1 MRVTIT
7 GGSGF
12 LAGRLAEDLSEKGHS
27 VKVFTREI
35 NHRSK
40 NFEQVSIDW
49 DSEESLFSV
58 CRDSDVVIHAAGINA
73 FESNKNPSLA
83 EAFNGRKTT
92 QLAKVASSSD
102 VKKFFYISTAHVY
115 AEVPVGVFTEE
126 SEPRNESPYATSHL
140 MGEAGVLGTN
150 GIENF
155 QVAVLRVGNVY
166 GAPAGTN
173 SSCMKLVVN
182 NFYAQAFTS
191 GKIFIKSDS
200 KSQRNFLSAKDFC
213 SIFGQLID
221 SENLCGFSLI
231 NVGASQSRS
240 LLQMANLV
248 ASDVMLRTKR
258 SIEVV
263 QHAQTD
269 LADHHFDL
277 KINRLRQIGIEIEDN
292 YAQEFQGLFHY
303 LADTTG

>member
-1 MRVTIT
+1 MRIAIT

-12 LAGRLAEDLSEKGHS
+12 LAGRLAEDLSQKGHL

-35 NHRSK
+35 NRKSK
-40 NFEQVSIDW
+40 NFEQVAIDW

-92 QLAKVASSSD
+92 QLAKVASGSG

-126 SEPRNESPYATSHL
+126 SEPRNKSPYATSHL
-140 MGEAGVLGTN
+140 MGEVGVLGTD

-182 NFYAQAFTS
+182 NFYAQALTS
-191 GKIFIKSDS
+191 GKIIIKSDS

-221 SENLCGFSLI
+221 SENLCGYSLI
-231 NVGASQSRS
+231 NVGATHSRS

-248 ASDVMLRTKR
+248 SSDVMLRTKR
-258 SIEVV
+258 LIEVV
-263 QHAQTD
+263 QHAQPD

-277 KINRLRQIGIEIEDN
+277 KINRLRQLGIEIEDN
-292 YAQEFQGLFHY
+292 YTQEFRSLFHY
-303 LADTTG
+303 LEDTVG

>member
-27 VKVFTREI
+27 IKVFTREI
-35 NHRSK
+35 NRRSK

-49 DSEESLFSV
+49 DSEESLLSV

-92 QLAKVASSSD
+92 QLAKVASGSG

-115 AEVPVGVFTEE
+115 AELPVGVYSEE
-126 SEPRNESPYATSHL
+126 SETRNKSPYATSHL
-140 MGEAGVLGTN
+140 MGEVGVLETD
-150 GIENF
+150 GIKNF
-155 QVAVLRVGNVY
+155 QVVVLRVGNVY

-182 NFYAQAFTS
+182 NFYTQALTS
-191 GKIFIKSDS
+191 GKIIIESDA

-213 SIFGQLID
+213 SIFSQLID
-221 SENLCGFSLI
+221 SENLCGYSLI
-231 NVGASQSRS
+231 NVGATHSRS

-248 ASDVMLRTKR
+248 ASDVTLRTKR
-258 SIEVV
+258 LIEVV

-269 LADHHFDL
+269 LVDHHFDL

-292 YAQEFQGLFHY
+292 YTQEFQGLFQY
-303 LADTTG
+303 LTDTVD